1 MNKKNK
7 KMNNLTVHLLVVN
20 RSKIGDLESPSYKT
34 ELQIMM
40 SKTELSQIVKSKLI
54 FRNSETLG

>member
-20 RSKIGDLESPSYKT
+20 GSKIGDLESPS
-34 ELQIMM
+34 
-40 SKTELSQIVKSKLI
+40 
-54 FRNSETLG
+54 

>member
-1 MNKKNK
+1 MIL
-7 KMNNLTVHLLVVN
+7 KMVL
-20 RSKIGDLESPSYKT
+20 KYDLESPSYKT